1 MLRGCDAQT
10 NVFIILQPLLSH
22 ENLLTNM
29 KTGFIARRFSWELA
43 SNLENVKRNIKYCKK
58 LELNQDIN
66 RLRLNWQCLPWQF
79 CDDKNQSGHTVK
91 SYLVS
96 DNRGDE
102 CRRQTEELWG
112 KGGDFIG
119 VSSNLWRQEEVN
131 WGVGFEDELG
141 SFRTRAAFLLVTR
154 KPLMIPGLTGYP

>member
-66 RLRLNWQCLPWQF
+66 RSRLN
-79 CDDKNQSGHTVK
+79 
-91 SYLVS
+91 
-96 DNRGDE
+96 
-102 CRRQTEELWG
+102 
-112 KGGDFIG
+112 
-119 VSSNLWRQEEVN
+119 
-131 WGVGFEDELG
+131 
-141 SFRTRAAFLLVTR
+141 
-154 KPLMIPGLTGYP
+154 